1 MLHLSRLI
9 FILIFIL
16 NMPIPEKSAVV
27 LKCTSK
33 SLSDFW
39 ESIAA

>member
-16 NMPIPEKSAVV
+16 NMPIPKKSAAVP
-27 LKCTSK
+27 
-33 SLSDFW
+33 DRAFRMPW
-39 ESIAA
+39 R